1 MQLIKALHTQL
12 GSSPGTPSINV
23 SVFIFYER
31 VRSEEEKK
39 SKKKKKKKK
48 KKKIFKNPLN
58 SVIKTAL
65 HTCISLLKELFD
77 SSDGATSVNASAGLQ
92 TCQTRSAALSQQPI
106 HC

>member
-23 SVFIFYER
+23 SIFIFNER
-31 VRSEEEKK
+31 VRSKK
-39 SKKKKKKKK
+39 AKKKKKKRKR
-48 KKKIFKNPLN
+48 FKNPLV

-92 TCQTRSAALSQQPI
+92 TCQTQSAALSQQPI